1 MVWYGTVI
9 VSCLVYGFVLSKP
22 RIDPEIYKDYWEQ
35 LPPDFLA
42 RLEQTLDGYN
52 VYEPESSEPY
62 DWTAYDNEDNEDSSG
77 KLREVPN
84 FPSSQAQSL
93 IGQVGG
99 IALDTRGNLVVF
111 HRADR
116 RWDRWT
122 FGLFNKINSALG
134 PIQSDVI
141 LTLNSK
147 TGEVIAQGGAGEF
160 YMPHGL
166 TIDKDDNLWLTDVG
180 LHQVIK
186 IPKGQK
192 TPSLVLGEKL
202 IPGSDDKH
210 FCKPTDVAVA
220 SNGQFFVS
228 DGYCN
233 SRIMKFAADGTLLT
247 QWGHQSPG
255 MNPGNDEFNIPHS
268 LALDESHDLLC
279 VADRE
284 NGRIQCFDAGLNGT
298 AAGQFRHGFEPG
310 RGTIYAIEFDAS
322 GENLY
327 AVNGPGIG
335 VIEGFTLDR
344 KGNILETWG
353 PDTQDFSSQPHDV
366 TVSPDG
372 SDVYVG
378 DIGQPAKVWRFSR
391 QTAPVESHQPVSPV
405 GK

>member
-1 MVWYGTVI
+1 MWHGVVAVLCV
-9 VSCLVYGFVLSKP
+9 VSGYVAGKP
-22 RIDPEIYKDYWEQ
+22 RIDPELYNEYWEQ
-35 LPPDFLA
+35 IPPDFLA
-42 RLEQTLDGYN
+42 RLQQTLDGYD
-52 VYEPESSEPY
+52 VYDSKSADQIDWPAYES
-62 DWTAYDNEDNEDSSG
+62 EDTVG
-77 KLREVPN
+77 KLREVPQW
-84 FPSSQAQSL
+84 PSAEAKSL

-99 IALDTRGNLVVF
+99 IALDTDGNLVVF

-134 PIQSDVI
+134 PIQNDVI
-141 LTLNSK
+141 MVLNPK
-147 TGEVIAQGGAGEF
+147 TGEIISQSGAGEF

-166 TIDKDDNLWLTDVG
+166 TIDKSGNLWLTDVG
-180 LHQVIK
+180 LHQVMK
-186 IPKGQK
+186 ISKGEK

-202 IPGSDDKH
+202 VPGSDDTH
-210 FCKPTDVAVA
+210 FCKPTDIAVA
-220 SNGQFFVS
+220 SSGDFFVS

-233 SRIMKFAADGTLLT
+233 GRIMKFSADGTLLT
-247 QWGHQSPG
+247 QWGHRSSETV
-255 MNPGNDEFNIPHS
+255 MEPGNDEFDIPHS

-284 NGRIQCFDAGLNGT
+284 NGRIQCFDAGLNGS
-298 AAGQFRHGFEPG
+298 AAGQFRHGFQPG
-310 RGTIYAIEFDAS
+310 RGTIFAIEFDAS

-335 VIEGFTLDR
+335 IIEGFTLDR

-353 PDTQDFSSQPHDV
+353 PENQDFPSQPHDV

-378 DIGQPAKVWRFSR
+378 DIGKPARVWKFQRHTTS
-391 QTAPVESHQPVSPV
+391 ADSHSPVSIV